1 MSINT
6 STFGSAV
13 LSGSILE
20 QVHLV
25 GDALTVKLLN
35 AGIHSRACSDRLLDT
50 SGGILPSIGD
60 FHGLMHT
67 GDLVWRLVFH
77 QDWIEENDPEKSPGT
92 LANLAFVTGRKK
104 KVKPL
109 WKDDFAENERFLEDV
124 VAAHVTGF
132 AMVHFGMTSL
142 TASPTMN
149 KPDFVWTAASSQKKA
164 AWLHAQCRR
173 IVEGVWNWS
182 EDLGA
187 SAQPP
192 PRDLVSPR
200 APTTV
205 ERHTITPSISHIS
218 SMSATAST
226 RVHPC
231 LSRRRRLGR

>member
-1 MSINT
+1 MT
-6 STFGSAV
+6 
-13 LSGSILE
+13 
-20 QVHLV
+20 QR
-25 GDALTVKLLN
+25 
-35 AGIHSRACSDRLLDT
+35 RA
-50 SGGILPSIGD
+50 
-60 FHGLMHT
+60 H
-67 GDLVWRLVFH
+67 
-77 QDWIEENDPEKSPGT
+77 
-92 LANLAFVTGRKK
+92 ANLAFVTGRKK

-149 KPDFVWTAASSQKKA
+149 KPDFVWTAASRQKKA

-192 PRDLVSPR
+192 PRDDKVLSACPNHCGKAYDNPEHQPYLKHVSNCN
-200 APTTV
+200 
-205 ERHTITPSISHIS
+205 
-218 SMSATAST
+218 
-226 RVHPC
+226 PC